1 MKELFKKFGAL
12 LLCGTLLFSAA
23 CGAKGDG
30 ADSSE
35 SSSSNSSW
43 VEPEPDPV
51 PQPPELSELIDDEHA
66 SASRGDKPEVPR
78 FPEDEEWQQLVEKQR
93 AIEAGESF
101 TETFDGNYFT
111 SRLSAVSDGAR
122 FEVIEGEDAIEGK
135 SLRIETDGN
144 YAGIRLTGTKFVAGG
159 TYTIEM
165 DYNVITPSDDFF
177 FQFRDST
184 AGAASDIFATFG
196 ATAGKGKLTHTFTLG
211 VYSGYYIMIMPRN
224 NAGELVIDN
233 IKVTREDSRPVASGL
248 ALDGEIAVGSTVTA
262 SYVYTDY
269 EGDPEGESRIQWFVA
284 LNASGMNKTI
294 LENTGKTLTIG
305 AELLGKYIGFQV
317 IPMASTGENAEGVPV
332 LYMASETVGGTN
344 PDYGSRFELS
354 EGESF
359 TEDFEADV
367 GEKKNLI
374 FVPHGNTDNYI
385 YREEARDSNVL
396 RIKSDGT
403 YLGTDF
409 SGMSFSPRGIYRI
422 SFDYAFRTIPN
433 TFYVQLRSSAGDS
446 FYQIPTNVEAG
457 TWQKAEGILEIGNA
471 EDAFLMMFPDA
482 SPVEILIDNLTVER
496 IPPDSSEIRGETF
509 DIQSKRVD
517 ENFESVLNRQLYPEA
532 SGGTSFE
539 ITDEK
544 GKSIDGNSVYAESS
558 SSGEIAFMG
567 ATAKAGESFTVE
579 FSYSVLEGAGIS
591 IGFTAEDGTAG
602 EFVAVEDMGTGIKN
616 AKLRVSTP
624 ESDKAYHLTVRF
636 DGAIKVIFDNVKAEW
651 LDMSSVGAYESFE
664 SEIPLYERNVFGG
677 ASEKIETLSSGN
689 VLSVTTPADG
699 GVKFK
704 HKDTVSTGKKYA
716 VTFTYHVTSSG
727 AGNKLFIGFKEG
739 ERTVEFDAAQGASG
753 RKTVY
758 LTADTDGAAIFIGA
772 SSECSFTLD
781 DIFIQRD
788 TRGEGT
794 LSEGTPSQ
802 TAPVYDESK
811 KYYMD
816 INNSSTIGFT
826 NEARYQSELSSGY
839 VLLVESKGAYGG
851 IQIRSDSWDY
861 NPSGTYKISLTYT
874 VIANPT
880 GSEMY
885 VQLGSGVNKQFN
897 GEDTAVGTQKSVE
910 FELTAS
916 AAWDCVMI
924 FGGGNANGFVFT
936 IDDFS
941 LSAVNK

>member
-1 MKELFKKFGAL
+1 MKELFKKFGAF

-332 LYMASETVGGTN
+332 LY
-344 PDYGSRFELS
+344 LS
-354 EGESF
+354 
-359 TEDFEADV
+359 
-367 GEKKNLI
+367 LI
-374 FVPHGNTDNYI
+374 HI
-385 YREEARDSNVL
+385 
-396 RIKSDGT
+396 
-403 YLGTDF
+403 
-409 SGMSFSPRGIYRI
+409 
-422 SFDYAFRTIPN
+422 
-433 TFYVQLRSSAGDS
+433 
-446 FYQIPTNVEAG
+446 
-457 TWQKAEGILEIGNA
+457 
-471 EDAFLMMFPDA
+471 
-482 SPVEILIDNLTVER
+482 
-496 IPPDSSEIRGETF
+496 
-509 DIQSKRVD
+509 
-517 ENFESVLNRQLYPEA
+517 
-532 SGGTSFE
+532 
-539 ITDEK
+539 
-544 GKSIDGNSVYAESS
+544 
-558 SSGEIAFMG
+558 
-567 ATAKAGESFTVE
+567 
-579 FSYSVLEGAGIS
+579 
-591 IGFTAEDGTAG
+591 
-602 EFVAVEDMGTGIKN
+602 
-616 AKLRVSTP
+616 
-624 ESDKAYHLTVRF
+624 
-636 DGAIKVIFDNVKAEW
+636 
-651 LDMSSVGAYESFE
+651 
-664 SEIPLYERNVFGG
+664 
-677 ASEKIETLSSGN
+677 
-689 VLSVTTPADG
+689 
-699 GVKFK
+699 
-704 HKDTVSTGKKYA
+704 
-716 VTFTYHVTSSG
+716 
-727 AGNKLFIGFKEG
+727 
-739 ERTVEFDAAQGASG
+739 
-753 RKTVY
+753 
-758 LTADTDGAAIFIGA
+758 
-772 SSECSFTLD
+772 
-781 DIFIQRD
+781 
-788 TRGEGT
+788 
-794 LSEGTPSQ
+794 
-802 TAPVYDESK
+802 
-811 KYYMD
+811 
-816 INNSSTIGFT
+816 
-826 NEARYQSELSSGY
+826 
-839 VLLVESKGAYGG
+839 
-851 IQIRSDSWDY
+851 
-861 NPSGTYKISLTYT
+861 
-874 VIANPT
+874 
-880 GSEMY
+880 
-885 VQLGSGVNKQFN
+885 
-897 GEDTAVGTQKSVE
+897 
-910 FELTAS
+910 
-916 AAWDCVMI
+916 
-924 FGGGNANGFVFT
+924 
-936 IDDFS
+936 
-941 LSAVNK
+941 